1 MDRILNIQAEPIEN
15 VFPFPQFDFRRQN
28 SYTLGMHT
36 EVIIIGA
43 GPIGL
48 EAASVLKRNNMD
60 YLQFDAG
67 QIGHTFLKW
76 PRNTLF
82 YSSPEWIAIAGIP
95 IHTPEQF
102 RITGEQ
108 YLAYLRQVAEVL
120 DLHVHTYERVVDIS
134 GSKGNF
140 TVSTEKRGERAAY
153 RCSSIILATG
163 GLDRPRTLNLPG
175 EDLPHVSHFF
185 DLPHRY
191 FRQRLLIVGG
201 RNSAVEAAIRSWRAG
216 ANVTLSYRG
225 HELSK
230 EKVLDRLHLEISLL
244 TEKQQIR
251 FLPNTEPLRFSNRT
265 AALRTSEG
273 FESEIETDFVYLAT
287 GFEQDQSLLRN
298 AGIQLMEPGNS
309 PSYDRHSMQTN
320 VPGIYIAGTAVG
332 GSQREFTE
340 FITTGH
346 IHSARILT
354 ALTGRGSAVTGNLP
368 GRNYPL
374 TPEDIE

>member
-1 MDRILNIQAEPIEN
+1 
-15 VFPFPQFDFRRQN
+15 
-28 SYTLGMHT
+28 MHT

-48 EAASVLKRNNMD
+48 EAAAVLKRNKIN
-60 YLQFDAG
+60 YLHFDAG

-108 YLAYLRQVAEVL
+108 YLAYLRQVAEIL
-120 DLHVHTYERVVDIS
+120 DLQVHTYERVVDIS
-134 GSKGNF
+134 GSKGDF
-140 TVSTEKRGERAAY
+140 TVTTDARGDRSSY
-153 RCSSIILATG
+153 QCRSIILATG
-163 GLDRPRTLNLPG
+163 GLDQPRQLNIPG
-175 EDLPHVSHFF
+175 EEQPHISHLF

-216 ANVTLSYRG
+216 AYVTLSYRG
-225 HELSK
+225 RELSQD
-230 EKVLDRLHLEISLL
+230 KVLDRLHLEISLL
-244 TEKQQIR
+244 IQNQQIR
-251 FLPNTEPLRFSNRT
+251 FLPATEPVRFERRRAVLREV
-265 AALRTSEG
+265 EG
-273 FESEIETDFVYLAT
+273 KEIEVESDFVFLAT
-287 GFEQDQSLLRN
+287 GFEQDQSLLCC
-298 AGIQLMEPGNS
+298 AGVKLEGAENTPQFDS
-309 PSYDRHSMQTN
+309 RTMQTN
-320 VPGIYIAGTAVG
+320 VPGIFIAGTAVG

-346 IHSARILT
+346 VHSTRILK
-354 ALTGRGSAVTGNLP
+354 ALTGGTTAITGNLP
-368 GRNYPL
+368 ARDYPL
-374 TPEDIE
+374 TPDDIE